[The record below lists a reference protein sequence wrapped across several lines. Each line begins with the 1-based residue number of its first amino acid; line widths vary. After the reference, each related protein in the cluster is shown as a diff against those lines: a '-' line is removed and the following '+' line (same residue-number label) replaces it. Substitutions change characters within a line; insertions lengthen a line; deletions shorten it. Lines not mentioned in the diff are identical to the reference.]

1 MLFYVSVPSLSPSF
15 TTNGLAL
22 LRHPLSWPYS
32 KQLTVMS
39 LHSGKE
45 ASWLWVAILEI

>member
-1 MLFYVSVPSLSPSF
+1 MLSYVSVPSRSPSF
-15 TTNGLAL
+15 TTNGLASSP
-22 LRHPLSWPYS
+22 HPLSWPYS

-45 ASWLWVAILEI
+45 ASWLWVAILEM